1 MAEELL
7 GPDGQ
12 AVDLDAAEQ
21 QFHEAMAAPEPGEP
35 PEYPAPPRRDYGTK
49 ADGSPKLA
57 AGRPRKDAADKPRTT
72 GKVTPPPAKAKN
84 TGGKE
89 QPAADYTDTLSSFG
103 SAVWLGLAAV
113 PVAHAQA
120 LGAVWKHQ
128 LPAQVQA
135 WNAAAQQDP
144 GVRRMVE
151 KLSAGPTWVI
161 GVAIATAPLA
171 GAAVA
176 IIRDPKV
183 RADLAAQTQAEF
195 AEFLKSAAPEQ
206 EAAEP
211 EAEKAAA

>member
-1 MAEELL
+1 VAEELL

-12 AVDLDAAEQ
+12 PVDLDAAEQ
-21 QFHEAMAAPEPGEP
+21 AFHEAMAAPEPDEQP
-35 PEYPAPPRRDYGTK
+35 DYPAPPRKDYGTK
-49 ADGSPKLA
+49 PDGTPKLA
-57 AGRPRKDAADKPRTT
+57 AGRPRKSAADKPRTT
-72 GKVTPPPAKAKN
+72 SKVPPPPKAKA
-84 TGGKE
+84 GGKE
-89 QPAADYTDTLSSFG
+89 QPAGDYTETLTSFG

-128 LPAQVQA
+128 LPAQVRA
-135 WNAAAQQDP
+135 WNAAAQQDA

-176 IIRDPKV
+176 IIRDPQV
-183 RADLAAQTQAEF
+183 RADLAKQTQDEF
-195 AEFLKSAAPEQ
+195 ADFLKSAAPEQ
-206 EAAEP
+206 PAEP